1 MVIRRLFP
9 HTFLVTFFWLG
20 QFINLNSFIMESNK
34 NYPSLLTGYSINAL
48 KLSFLAICF
57 SLFFNSCSNEEL
69 SSSLVEEFDSAD
81 LKIGV
86 EFETVDEQLYRLTQK
101 MRRFHNF
108 QVAVAQGW
116 GFDASGYVGQMGHH
130 YVNGSLMDDT
140 FELLKPEALIY
151 IPDGND
157 GWEFVGVEYLI
168 VGPGPED
175 PAPDGF
181 IGEEDVWF
189 FNPNVGPQGAWTL
202 HAWVIKENPNG
213 VFAAFNPNIPAVP

>member
-1 MVIRRLFP
+1 
-9 HTFLVTFFWLG
+9 
-20 QFINLNSFIMESNK
+20 MESKK
-34 NYPSLLTGYSINAL
+34 NYPGLLKGYCLNAL
-48 KLSFLAICF
+48 RLSFLAICF
-57 SLFFNSCSNEEL
+57 SLFFISCSDEEL

-86 EFETVDEQLYRLTQK
+86 ELETVDQQLDRLTQK

-116 GFDASGYVGQMGHH
+116 GIDASGYVPQMGHH
-130 YVNGSLMDDT
+130 YLNMDLADDK

-151 IPDGND
+151 IPDGNG

-168 VGPGPED
+168 FGPSPED

-181 IGEEDVWF
+181 IGDEDVWF
-189 FNPNVGPQGAWTL
+189 FNPSVGAWTL
-202 HAWVIKENPNG
+202 HAWIVRENPDG
-213 VFAAFNPNIPAVP
+213 VFAAFNSNIPVAP